1 MQSHRLAMSP
11 IAPPRVRLSEVGAV
25 LMGQSPPGT
34 TYNDEKQG
42 LPFFQGTRDF
52 GYRHPTPRVHCEEVR
67 RVAEP
72 GDLLFSVRAPIGRI
86 NVADRRCGIGRGLAA
101 VRARHAS
108 DARYLEYGL
117 RALHRSW
124 DTLEG
129 NGSVFG
135 NATRRDLEE
144 TLIPWPSPQRRH
156 SISDALGALD
166 DKIESNGRRSEIL
179 DQMARAVFTDWF
191 VNFGP
196 TRGRMDGC
204 EAYVSRATWSLFP
217 SKLVE
222 SPIGP
227 LPETWALGSLGSVF
241 ALNPLRGLRR
251 GCVAPYLDMAN
262 MPTRGHVP
270 NRLIKRAFSS
280 GTKFMNGD
288 TLVAR
293 ITPCLENGKTAYVDF
308 LDDGEVA
315 WGSTEILVLGPSEPL
330 PSEYGYCLARSKRF
344 RRFAI
349 ANLTGTSG
357 RQRVS
362 ADALAA
368 LPVVMPS
375 ASVARAFGA
384 LVAPWLTRAA
394 SLRRDARALE
404 TVRDALLPGLLS
416 DSYHCGRATAEK
428 VHEQC

>member
-34 TYNDEKQG
+34 TYNDQKQG

-144 TLIPWPSPQRRH
+144 TLIPWPSAQRRR
-156 SISDALGALD
+156 SISDALGTLD
-166 DKIESNGRRSEIL
+166 DKIESNWWMSETL
-179 DQMARAVFTDWF
+179 DQMARAIFEDWF
-191 VNFGP
+191 VKFGP
-196 TRGRMDGC
+196 TRAKMEGRRRYLSEC
-204 EAYVSRATWSLFP
+204 VWSLFP
-217 SKLVE
+217 SRLVQSEVGRIPSGWSVRPFDAVADYRNGLALQRFRPVGDEPSLPVVKIAQLRSGAADGKE
-222 SPIGP
+222 S
-227 LPETWALGSLGSVF
+227 AS
-241 ALNPLRGLRR
+241 
-251 GCVAPYLDMAN
+251 
-262 MPTRGHVP
+262 
-270 NRLIKRAFSS
+270 
-280 GTKFMNGD
+280 
-288 TLVAR
+288 AR
-293 ITPCLENGKTAYVDF
+293 IAPECV
-308 LDDGEVA
+308 LDDGDVVFS
-315 WGSTEILVLGPSEPL
+315 WSGSLLVKLWCGGRAALNQHLFKVTS
-330 PSEYGYCLARSKRF
+330 
-344 RRFAI
+344 RRFPRWFYYHHLLERLPAFQRI
-349 ANLTGTSG
+349 ASSKVTTMGHIRRRHLGEEMCAVPDDRLLEAAGGVMEALVRAQIENS
-357 RQRVS
+357 VS
-362 ADALAA
+362 MRKLAA
-368 LPVVMPS
+368 L
-375 ASVARAFGA
+375 
-384 LVAPWLTRAA
+384 
-394 SLRRDARALE
+394 RDRM
-404 TVRDALLPGLLS
+404 VPKLLS
-416 DSYHCGRATAEK
+416 GELQARG
-428 VHEQC
+428 